1 MAQSQR
7 QFVRPACIGGSGRPR
22 VTAGGHGGEGGD
34 YRYPYGHEMPRAG
47 DACAGGAHP
56 EAIDAELVNR
66 PDQDSQCSKALRSP
80 VEGSPLPLSEL
91 RSF

>member
-1 MAQSQR
+1 MD
-7 QFVRPACIGGSGRPR
+7 GYGRPR
-22 VTAGGHGGEGGD
+22 VTAGGHGGEGGH
-34 YRYPYGHEMPRAG
+34 YRYHYGHEISRAG
-47 DACAGGAHP
+47 DACAVGAHP

-91 RSF
+91 RSFKAA